1 MAVSWVVGVSDCL
14 TEMVSTNSMIFTMLS
29 LEGPST
35 ANEYLA
41 PFWSVNSI
49 LTFGEACFAGIL
61 AIGRSS
67 IIVDN
72 FTNLTRGQNGLV

>member
-1 MAVSWVVGVSDCL
+1 MVVSGAVGVSDCL
-14 TEMVSTNSMIFTMLS
+14 TEMVSTNSMIFTMFS

-49 LTFGEACFAGIL
+49 LSFGGDCFGGIV

-72 FTNLTRGQNGLV
+72 FTELTKGQNGLV